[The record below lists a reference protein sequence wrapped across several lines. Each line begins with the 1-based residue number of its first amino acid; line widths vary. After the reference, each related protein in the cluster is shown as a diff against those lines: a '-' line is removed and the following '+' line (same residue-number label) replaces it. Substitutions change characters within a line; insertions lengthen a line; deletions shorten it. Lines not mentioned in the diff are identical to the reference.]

1 VTVAALNT
9 QSVIPSIYMKNSN
22 LHTILIITRL
32 LKLVF
37 RVNNP
42 HIVKKYIDFFTKI
55 RKDSGIQYAIK
66 YFKACKLHCTRYI
79 CGKPLFVNNAGVAI
93 DSSG

>member
-1 VTVAALNT
+1 VTVAAINT
-9 QSVIPSIYMKNSN
+9 QSVIPSFYMKNSTN
-22 LHTILIITRL
+22 TILIITRL

-42 HIVKKYIDFFTKI
+42 HIVKKYINLFTKI

-79 CGKPLFVNNAGVAI
+79 CGKPLFVNKAGVAI